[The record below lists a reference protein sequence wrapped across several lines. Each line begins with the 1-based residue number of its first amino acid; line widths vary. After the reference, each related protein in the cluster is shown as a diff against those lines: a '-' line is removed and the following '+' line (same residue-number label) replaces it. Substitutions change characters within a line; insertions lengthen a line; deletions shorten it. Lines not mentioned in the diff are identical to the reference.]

1 MSKSSNIICHLLI
14 FCIFI
19 PDVLCILQSPLSK
32 GNKSDQEYDYSIP
45 MVEKTI
51 DAAWPTRQNNR
62 YDLSKGI

>member
-1 MSKSSNIICHLLI
+1 
-14 FCIFI
+14 
-19 PDVLCILQSPLSK
+19 LSK
-32 GNKSDQEYDYSIP
+32 GYKSDQEYDYSIP